1 MPKVVSI
8 HSYRGGT
15 GKSNFTANL
24 ATTVALQGHRV
35 GVIDTDLPSPG
46 IHNLFCLEPEQIDN
60 ALNHYLW
67 GEAPIESVA
76 YDVSAKVGI
85 SSSASNGNHP
95 DNNNLDNNNP
105 DNNNS
110 DNNSL
115 NNNKG
120 AGSGQL
126 FLVPA
131 SVKAD
136 DIARILKDGY
146 DVKLMND
153 GFRQLVKTLKLDY
166 LFIDT
171 HPGLSKETFLSIA
184 ISHVLLLILRPD
196 KQDYQGTAVTA
207 DVARQL
213 KVRKMLLAINK
224 VYSSLNVDA
233 LKQKV
238 EETFHETVA
247 GVFPLSEDVVQLASE
262 GVFCVKYPEHPVSQ
276 EFRKVAQQI
285 AEA

>member
-24 ATTVALQGHRV
+24 ATTVALQGRRV

-95 DNNNLDNNNP
+95 DNNSG
-105 DNNNS
+105 NNS
-110 DNNSL
+110 T
-115 NNNKG
+115 
-120 AGSGQL
+120 GSGQL

-136 DIARILKDGY
+136 DIARILRDGY

>member
-24 ATTVALQGHRV
+24 ATTVALQGNRV
-35 GVIDTDLPSPG
+35 GVVDTDVPSPG
-46 IHNLFCLEPEQIDN
+46 IHNLFCLEPEQMGKT
-60 ALNHYLW
+60 LNNYLW
-67 GEAPIESVA
+67 GESSIEDTA
-76 YDVSAKVGI
+76 YDVSANVG
-85 SSSASNGNHP
+85 
-95 DNNNLDNNNP
+95 L
-105 DNNNS
+105 
-110 DNNSL
+110 
-115 NNNKG
+115 
-120 AGSGQL
+120 AGSGKL
-126 FLVPA
+126 YLVPS

-146 DVKLMND
+146 DVRLMND
-153 GFRQLVKTLKLDY
+153 GFRSLVKGLQLDY

-184 ISHVLLLILRPD
+184 ISHILILILRPD
-196 KQDYQGTAVTA
+196 KQDYQGTAVTM

-224 VYSSLNVDA
+224 AHSKLNLGA

-238 EETFHETVA
+238 EETYGETVA
-247 GVFPLSEDVVQLASE
+247 GVFPLSEEVVQLASE
-262 GVFCVKYPEHPVSQ
+262 GVFCVKYPEHLMSQ
-276 EFRKVAQQI
+276 EFRKVSQQI
-285 AEA
+285 IEG

>member
-1 MPKVVSI
+1 MPKVISI

-24 ATTVALQGHRV
+24 AATVAALGHRV
-35 GVIDTDLPSPG
+35 GVIDTDVPSPG
-46 IHNLFCLEPEQIDN
+46 IHNLFCLEPEQMGIT
-60 ALNHYLW
+60 LNNYLW
-67 GEAPIESVA
+67 GESPIQDAA
-76 YDVSAKVGI
+76 YDISANIG
-85 SSSASNGNHP
+85 
-95 DNNNLDNNNP
+95 LDE
-105 DNNNS
+105 
-110 DNNSL
+110 
-115 NNNKG
+115 
-120 AGSGQL
+120 SGRL
-126 FLVPA
+126 FLVPS

-153 GFRQLVKTLKLDY
+153 GFRSLVKGLELEY

-184 ISHVLLLILRPD
+184 ISHVLVLILRPD
-196 KQDYQGTAVTA
+196 KQDYQGTAVTM

-213 KVRKMLLAINK
+213 NVRKMLLTINK
-224 VYSSLNVDA
+224 AHSKLNLEA

-238 EETFHETVA
+238 ETTYGETVA
-247 GVFPLSEDVVQLASE
+247 GVFPLSEDIVQLASE

-276 EFRKVAQQI
+276 EFRNVAQQI
-285 AEA
+285 L

>member
-24 ATTVALQGHRV
+24 ATTVALQGNRV
-35 GVIDTDLPSPG
+35 GVVDTDVPSPG
-46 IHNLFCLEPEQIDN
+46 IHNLFCLEPEQTHKT
-60 ALNHYLW
+60 LNNYLW
-67 GEAPIESVA
+67 GECAIEDAA
-76 YDVSAKVGI
+76 YDLSANIGVE
-85 SSSASNGNHP
+85 GN
-95 DNNNLDNNNP
+95 DKLY
-105 DNNNS
+105 
-110 DNNSL
+110 
-115 NNNKG
+115 
-120 AGSGQL
+120 
-126 FLVPA
+126 LVPS

-153 GFRQLVKTLKLDY
+153 GFRRLVKALGLDY

-196 KQDYQGTAVTA
+196 KQDYQGTAVTV

-213 KVRKMLLAINK
+213 RVRKMLLAINK
-224 VYSSLNVDA
+224 AHSKLNLNA
-233 LKQKV
+233 LQQKV
-238 EETFHETVA
+238 EETYSEKVA
-247 GVFPLSEDVVQLASE
+247 GVFPLSEDLVQLASE
-262 GVFCVKYPEHPVSQ
+262 GVFCVKYPEHPISQ

-285 AEA
+285 AGV

>member
-76 YDVSAKVGI
+76 YDVSANVGI

-95 DNNNLDNNNP
+95 NNNNLDNNNP
-105 DNNNS
+105 G
-110 DNNSL
+110 NNSL

>member
-1 MPKVVSI
+1 MPRVISV

-24 ATTVALQGHRV
+24 ATTVAALGNRV
-35 GVIDTDLPSPG
+35 GVVDTDVPSPG
-46 IHNLFCLEPEQIDN
+46 IHNLFCLEPEQMDKT
-60 ALNHYLW
+60 LNNYLW
-67 GEAPIESVA
+67 SESSIEDAA
-76 YDVSAKVGI
+76 YDLSANVGI
-85 SSSASNGNHP
+85 E
-95 DNNNLDNNNP
+95 
-105 DNNNS
+105 
-110 DNNSL
+110 
-115 NNNKG
+115 G
-120 AGSGQL
+120 AGKL
-126 FLVPA
+126 FLVPS

-153 GFRQLVKTLKLDY
+153 GFRNLVKALQLDY

-184 ISHVLLLILRPD
+184 ISHVLVLILRPD
-196 KQDYQGTAVTA
+196 KQDYQGTAVTM

-224 VYSSLNVDA
+224 AHSKLNLEA

-238 EETFHETVA
+238 EETYGEMVA
-247 GVFPLSEDVVQLASE
+247 GIFPLSEDIVQLASE

-285 AEA
+285 IEG

>member
-24 ATTVALQGHRV
+24 ATTVALQGYRV
-35 GVIDTDLPSPG
+35 GVVDTDLPSPG
-46 IHNLFCLEPEQIDN
+46 IHNLFCLEPEQVDS

-67 GEAPIESVA
+67 GESPIESVA
-76 YDVSAKVGI
+76 YDVSANVGI
-85 SSSASNGNHP
+85 DSSTHG
-95 DNNNLDNNNP
+95 
-105 DNNNS
+105 
-110 DNNSL
+110 
-115 NNNKG
+115 G
-120 AGSGQL
+120 GQL

-136 DIARILKDGY
+136 DIARILKNGY

-153 GFRQLVKTLKLDY
+153 GFRQLVKALKLDY

-224 VYSSLNVDA
+224 VYSTLNVDA

-247 GVFPLSEDVVQLASE
+247 GAFPLSEEVVQLASE

-276 EFRKVAQQI
+276 EFRNVAKQI

>member
-1 MPKVVSI
+1 MPRVVSV

-24 ATTVALQGHRV
+24 ATTVAAQGNRV
-35 GVIDTDLPSPG
+35 AVVDTDVPSPG
-46 IHNLFCLEPEQIDN
+46 IHNLFCLEPEQMGKT
-60 ALNHYLW
+60 LNNYLW
-67 GEAPIESVA
+67 GEIPIEDAA
-76 YDVSAKVGI
+76 YDLSANVGI
-85 SSSASNGNHP
+85 EA
-95 DNNNLDNNNP
+95 
-105 DNNNS
+105 
-110 DNNSL
+110 
-115 NNNKG
+115 
-120 AGSGQL
+120 AGKL
-126 FLVPA
+126 YLVPS

-153 GFRQLVKTLKLDY
+153 GFRSLVKALQLDY

-184 ISHVLLLILRPD
+184 ISHVLVLILRPD
-196 KQDYQGTAVTA
+196 KQDYQGTAVA
-207 DVARQL
+207 VDVARQL

-224 VYSSLNVDA
+224 AYSSLNMDA

-238 EETFHETVA
+238 EETYGETVA
-247 GVFPLSEDVVQLASE
+247 GVFPLSEEMVQLASE
-262 GVFCVKYPEHPVSQ
+262 GVFCVKYPDHPMSQ

-285 AEA
+285 SEA

>member
-24 ATTVALQGHRV
+24 ATTVALQGNRV
-35 GVIDTDLPSPG
+35 GVVDTDVPSPG
-46 IHNLFCLEPEQIDN
+46 IHNLFCLEPEQTHN
-60 ALNHYLW
+60 TLNNYLW
-67 GEAPIESVA
+67 GECAIEDAA
-76 YDVSAKVGI
+76 YDVSANIGCD
-85 SSSASNGNHP
+85 G
-95 DNNNLDNNNP
+95 D
-105 DNNNS
+105 
-110 DNNSL
+110 
-115 NNNKG
+115 
-120 AGSGQL
+120 GQL
-126 FLVPA
+126 YLVP
-131 SVKAD
+131 SSFKAD

-153 GFRQLVKTLKLDY
+153 GFRRLVKKLQLDY

-184 ISHVLLLILRPD
+184 ISHILLLILRPD
-196 KQDYQGTAVTA
+196 KQDYQGTAVTV

-224 VYSSLNVDA
+224 AHSKLNLAA
-233 LKQKV
+233 LQQKV
-238 EETFHETVA
+238 EETYSEKVA
-247 GVFPLSEDVVQLASE
+247 GVFPLSEDVVRLASE
-262 GVFCVKYPEHPVSQ
+262 GVFCMKYPEHPISQ

-285 AEA
+285 AEV

>member
-24 ATTVALQGHRV
+24 ATTVALQGNRV
-35 GVIDTDLPSPG
+35 GVVDTDVPSPG
-46 IHNLFCLEPEQIDN
+46 IHNLFCLEPEQTHKT
-60 ALNHYLW
+60 LNNYLW
-67 GEAPIESVA
+67 GECAIEDVA
-76 YDVSAKVGI
+76 YDVSANIG
-85 SSSASNGNHP
+85 SDGN
-95 DNNNLDNNNP
+95 
-105 DNNNS
+105 
-110 DNNSL
+110 
-115 NNNKG
+115 
-120 AGSGQL
+120 GQL
-126 FLVPA
+126 YLVPS

-136 DIARILKDGY
+136 DIARILKNGY

-153 GFRQLVKTLKLDY
+153 GFRRLVKTLGLDY

-196 KQDYQGTAVTA
+196 KQDYQGTAVTV

-224 VYSSLNVDA
+224 VHSKLNLNA
-233 LKQKV
+233 LQQKV
-238 EETFHETVA
+238 EETYSEKVA
-247 GVFPLSEDVVQLASE
+247 GLFPLSEDVVQLASE
-262 GVFCVKYPEHPVSQ
+262 GVFCVKYPEHPISQ

-285 AEA
+285 AEV

>member
-1 MPKVVSI
+1 MPKVVSV

-24 ATTVALQGHRV
+24 ATTVAALGNRV
-35 GVIDTDLPSPG
+35 GVVDTDVPSPG
-46 IHNLFCLEPEQIDN
+46 IHNLFCLEPEQMSKT
-60 ALNHYLW
+60 LNDYLW
-67 GEAPIESVA
+67 GESAIDDAA
-76 YDVSAKVGI
+76 YDVSANVGI
-85 SSSASNGNHP
+85 NGTGK
-95 DNNNLDNNNP
+95 LY
-105 DNNNS
+105 
-110 DNNSL
+110 
-115 NNNKG
+115 
-120 AGSGQL
+120 
-126 FLVPA
+126 LVPS

-136 DIARILKDGY
+136 DIARILKNGY

-153 GFRQLVKTLKLDY
+153 GFRNLVKTLQLDY

-184 ISHVLLLILRPD
+184 ISHVLIVILRPD
-196 KQDYQGTAVTA
+196 KQDYQGTAVTM

-224 VYSSLNVDA
+224 AYRNLNLDA

-238 EETFHETVA
+238 EEIYGETVA
-247 GVFPLSEDVVQLASE
+247 GVFPLSEDMVQLASE

-276 EFRKVAQQI
+276 EFSKVAQQI
-285 AEA
+285 IEG